1 MKHVAANGGYM
12 EEALQASKRSFT
24 QEDGPQD
31 KTLIERRGLERANGV
46 LAGWGTA
53 TFTQKTEVVIH
64 IQGASEPV
72 IVQPGSEFLIGRSEA
87 NGASSVGLD
96 LAAFE
101 GWRHGVSRIHAKLHH
116 NTTSRALLITDLN
129 STNGTYVNERR
140 ISADTPTRL
149 RDGDMIRLGDLIL
162 RIYFR

>member
-1 MKHVAANGGYM
+1 LAYSHGGNM
-12 EEALQASKRSFT
+12 NDALQINRPNPI

-31 KTLIERRGLERANGV
+31 KTLIERKNGLERADSV
-46 LAGWGTA
+46 LAGWGSA
-53 TFTQKTEVVIH
+53 KFTKKNEVVIH

-72 IVQPGSEFLIGRSEA
+72 IARPGSGYLIGRSEQ
-87 NGASSVGLD
+87 GGDPTPGLD

-101 GWRHGVSRIHAKLHH
+101 GWRRGVSRRHARLQHDSK
-116 NTTSRALLITDLN
+116 NTTLLITDLD
-129 STNGTYVNERR
+129 STNGTYLNERQLT
-140 ISADTPTRL
+140 ANTPTRL